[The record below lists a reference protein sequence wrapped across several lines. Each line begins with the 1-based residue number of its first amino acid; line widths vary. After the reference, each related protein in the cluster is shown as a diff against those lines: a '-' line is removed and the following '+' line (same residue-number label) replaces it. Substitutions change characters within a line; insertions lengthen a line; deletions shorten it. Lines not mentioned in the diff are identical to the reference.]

1 MATILAA
8 AIAFFL
14 WSDQGLQMDNLE
26 QIMDHTNLLDSL
38 LESFSI
44 PVGIVLALVAL
55 FFYVWLDNL
64 MTIWNTTFLT
74 HFKFVRTFIAY
85 DLFEILWSIL
95 LALDGS
101 IDTGIYTALSMLPPT
116 TSRNKLVYIPA

>member
-38 LESFSI
+38 SENFSI
-44 PVGIVLALVAL
+44 PVGIVLALMAL
-55 FFYVWLDNL
+55 FFYVWLDNS
-64 MTIWNTTFLT
+64 MAIWNTTFLT
-74 HFKFVRTFIAY
+74 HFKSVLTFIAY

-95 LALDGS
+95 FNL
-101 IDTGIYTALSMLPPT
+101 
-116 TSRNKLVYIPA
+116 K